1 MQISHMKTLN
11 DSRTKIIKKDRK
23 NSKENKVFIDEEI
36 NGLSYDLTIIYD
48 NRNYCKYYVSLIKT
62 KHNLLLNI

>member
-23 NSKENKVFIDEEI
+23 NNKENKVFIDEEI
-36 NGLSYDLTIIYD
+36 NGLSYDLAIIYD

-62 KHNLLLNI
+62 KLNLLLNI